1 MFELAICWLLC
12 YRSDR
17 PHFLTYMHHIIVME
31 YHSSYV
37 HFNFVKDYC
46 TWWSRNADKINLF
59 WSILMFYLILTIDE
73 CIFSVWS
80 LSIFFLCKLCRWH
93 FLSQYSYFTYNGRE
107 NNVNNRMVFIG
118 RVLWGI
124 DSSKIYWY
132 NIQKKY
138 ISKLNVGR
146 VTLCNTKNYL
156 WYYHVL

>member
-1 MFELAICWLLC
+1 MESKEFSDKTVLSNIVWSQNQDIQQITIFE
-12 YRSDR
+12 
-17 PHFLTYMHHIIVME
+17 F
-31 YHSSYV
+31 
-37 HFNFVKDYC
+37 
-46 TWWSRNADKINLF
+46 DKIIIFNLF

-146 VTLCNTKNYL
+146 VTLCNTENYL
-156 WYYHVL
+156 SYYHVSKVPEFNISVFIDDS